1 MRLKCDLHLHTK
13 EDPRHQLSYTAKEL
27 IDAAAGHGY
36 DVLSITN
43 HNIVTYNSDLAAYA
57 EERGILLIPGV
68 EATVMGKH
76 VLIYGVDKMDEK
88 WDSLTFFDLKRLK
101 AAGAFIVAPH
111 PFYPNYNCLGNLV
124 ERFSTLFDAVEYS
137 HLYTRKVNFNLKA
150 QEFAKKHQIPILGL
164 SDTHSLKQLNYTYTL
179 LDADKDMNSIFQSI
193 KEDKVTIV
201 TRPAKLSTSS
211 AVGIQLFATF
221 LMLQVLK

>member
-13 EDPRHQLSYTAKEL
+13 EDPRHQLSYSAKEL

-43 HNIVTYNSDLAAYA
+43 HNTVTYDSELAAYA
-57 EERGILLIPGV
+57 EERRILLVPGV

-76 VLIYGVDKMDEK
+76 VLIYGVDGMDEK

-124 ERFSTLFDAVEYS
+124 ERFSNLFDAVEYS

-150 QEFAKKHQIPILGL
+150 QQFASKHGIPILGQ

-179 LDADKDMNSIFQSI
+179 LDAEKEMSSIFQSI
-193 KEDKVTIV
+193 KDNKITIV
-201 TRPAKLSTSS
+201 TRPAKVTTSS
-211 AVGIQLFATF
+211 VVGIQLLATF